1 MKLIVRKIVLL
12 PFFLVLAACETNLGT
27 DDLRVV
33 NPDSIPLTFTWYSQ
47 IDVPIEIAGGEGGY
61 SVRYIQN
68 PEPGMA
74 ESDVEGALAN
84 NPLKLSVIKEEG
96 TTKNTFRLQG
106 LPVPFENTTPDEID
120 TEFWLEVSDGSS
132 ILYERY
138 EFSIEPVGYD
148 NVVTVFS
155 AVEGEASLTNASG
168 AAVTGKTVC
177 EENTE
182 VLPDPITTAY
192 GRAYPILALLKLTG
206 PVDVPVTLDYEISS
220 VSNSDNAATPNI
232 DFLPGTGELVFE
244 AGVDACSVVV
254 YIIDDLDVEGEE
266 SISVTLTNNSN
277 VVADFN
283 DVSILINIEDN
294 EPDVESFEFSY
305 VVAPGQQISVPVVI
319 NRPAFSDTLVPFSV
333 NLAESSIDPQ
343 DFEITPS
350 SRVLEFDEGQEE
362 NSFGITISGTL
373 VSSSVDPKL
382 VVEFPGDSEPSGT
395 VEIIVNSFSK
405 TDPLEPA
412 AEPEFVSLSDLDGT
426 LAAVANY
433 DNGPQVTPRVYIF
446 DGKGNQQTVGGSNYF
461 ELAAHTGDIV
471 VKDSLVL
478 PPSLDGQNL
487 VLVTEVESNL
497 GGTSWGKKD
506 FMLVFL
512 KLQNDGSI
520 IEVSRSQHGSEEDD
534 NVLAVYTGESGSF
547 VVAGSSEGTTLD
559 GEAVVPAQN
568 GSDGFVYSFSE
579 TGSIEYRRFVGNDNN
594 NSVSAVVTDDIG
606 MKAVMSD
613 NSGIEV
619 RALDVDGAED
629 ESLQKIS
636 LRIPS
641 TFTVSNIEPLNS
653 SFFALVVTAE
663 FEIDQTPTPSLTQ
676 DVFLYSTSFGDQSTV
691 VPSISVAT
699 AADDYGVDIA
709 RLERQ
714 EVMGLVG
721 DTLGE
726 FQEGSAIGV
735 LGGRDAFFASVDY
748 DSSMTLGKITQFGT
762 PGSDYALYVE
772 ASNDEKFLVLWKEDH
787 TSGDGSFR
795 YRVTPFA
802 PDGTN
807 LEPLF

>member
-1 MKLIVRKIVLL
+1 M
-12 PFFLVLAACETNLGT
+12 
-27 DDLRVV
+27 
-33 NPDSIPLTFTWYSQ
+33 
-47 IDVPIEIAGGEGGY
+47 
-61 SVRYIQN
+61 
-68 PEPGMA
+68 
-74 ESDVEGALAN
+74 
-84 NPLKLSVIKEEG
+84 
-96 TTKNTFRLQG
+96 
-106 LPVPFENTTPDEID
+106 
-120 TEFWLEVSDGSS
+120 
-132 ILYERY
+132 
-138 EFSIEPVGYD
+138 
-148 NVVTVFS
+148 
-155 AVEGEASLTNASG
+155 
-168 AAVTGKTVC
+168 
-177 EENTE
+177 
-182 VLPDPITTAY
+182 
-192 GRAYPILALLKLTG
+192 
-206 PVDVPVTLDYEISS
+206 
-220 VSNSDNAATPNI
+220 
-232 DFLPGTGELVFE
+232 
-244 AGVDACSVVV
+244 
-254 YIIDDLDVEGEE
+254 
-266 SISVTLTNNSN
+266 
-277 VVADFN
+277 
-283 DVSILINIEDN
+283 
-294 EPDVESFEFSY
+294 
-305 VVAPGQQISVPVVI
+305 
-319 NRPAFSDTLVPFSV
+319 
-333 NLAESSIDPQ
+333 
-343 DFEITPS
+343 
-350 SRVLEFDEGQEE
+350 
-362 NSFGITISGTL
+362 
-373 VSSSVDPKL
+373 
-382 VVEFPGDSEPSGT
+382 
-395 VEIIVNSFSK
+395 
-405 TDPLEPA
+405 
-412 AEPEFVSLSDLDGT
+412 
-426 LAAVANY
+426 
-433 DNGPQVTPRVYIF
+433 
-446 DGKGNQQTVGGSNYF
+446 
-461 ELAAHTGDIV
+461 
-471 VKDSLVL
+471 
-478 PPSLDGQNL
+478 
-487 VLVTEVESNL
+487 
-497 GGTSWGKKD
+497 
-506 FMLVFL
+506 
-512 KLQNDGSI
+512 
-520 IEVSRSQHGSEEDD
+520 
-534 NVLAVYTGESGSF
+534 
-547 VVAGSSEGTTLD
+547 AGSSEGTTLD